1 MRVNNRQVYNYR
13 TMKKWQNPDWDV
25 VWVGMGGVLH
35 KLPLSIS
42 CLPRLTAPPSPP
54 PAYTM
59 DSTQNLH
66 FHFLPIWPLLIYKV
80 VWFPTTDQAL
90 ENLKIMS
97 SFPFMNL
104 CSTIIW
110 FSCIDTILFIV
121 IYWCR
126 VNKSRDTIW
135 LLVQITSVSHI
146 NNSYKCPICTVN
158 SVQQIFW

>member
-1 MRVNNRQVYNYR
+1 MRVNNRQVYNCR
-13 TMKKWQNPDWDV
+13 TMKKLQNPDWDV

-97 SFPFMNL
+97 MFPFYESVFNHNL
-104 CSTIIW
+104 V
-110 FSCIDTILFIV
+110 F
-121 IYWCR
+121 IYWYNPIYCH
-126 VNKSRDTIW
+126 
-135 LLVQITSVSHI
+135 LLMQSKQEQGQNLIVGPNYIRFPYQ
-146 NNSYKCPICTVN
+146 
-158 SVQQIFW
+158 